1 MIKVDKNR
9 FNEIVDGFR
18 GKRIAVV
25 GDLMLD
31 RYFWGSV
38 SRISPEAPVPVIDIQ
53 KEHYHLGGAANV
65 SANFVSLGI
74 DVLQCGMVGADEMG
88 YKLVKISEDLG
99 IDCSGIY
106 KDEER
111 PTTIKTRVFG
121 NNQQIVRLDN
131 ESTSIINNNGE
142 RFIIDVLYNTKDI
155 AGVVFADYNKGLI
168 TDIIIRETAKG
179 CKENNIPIFVDPK
192 FDNFFEYSYV
202 KLFKPNRKEAEAS
215 LKYNLSDQESVNKA
229 GKELLKKVNAENV
242 LLTLGSDG
250 MKLFEKDGKIS
261 SISTRARQVA
271 DVSGAGDTAIASFAA
286 SFVGGA
292 SIGESA
298 YISNVGAGFVCEK
311 PGIVSVTVDNILDE
325 L

>member
-1 MIKVDKNR
+1 MIKVNKKR
-9 FNEIVDGFR
+9 FQEIYQNFK

-38 SRISPEAPVPVIDIQ
+38 SRISPEAPVPVIDIK

-65 SANFVSLGI
+65 SANLVSLGI

-106 KDEER
+106 KDDER
-111 PTTIKTRVFG
+111 PTTVKTRVFG

-131 ESTSIINNNGE
+131 ESTSTISNNGE
-142 RFIIDVLYNTKDI
+142 RFILDVLYNTKDI
-155 AGVVFADYNKGLI
+155 AGLVFADYNKGLI
-168 TDIIIRETAKG
+168 TDIIIREIAKASR
-179 CKENNIPIFVDPK
+179 ENDIPIFVDPK
-192 FDNFFEYSYV
+192 FTNFFEYSNV
-202 KLFKPNRKEAEAS
+202 KLFKPNRKEAETA
-215 LKYNLSDQESVNKA
+215 LKYKLEDKDSILKA
-229 GKELLKKVNAENV
+229 GRDLLSKVHADNI

-250 MKLFEKDGKIS
+250 MLLFDNSGNVS

-271 DVSGAGDTAIASFAA
+271 DVSGAGDTAIATFAA
-286 SFVGGA
+286 SYIGGA

-298 YISNVGAGFVCEK
+298 FLSNVGAGYVCEI
-311 PGIVSVTVDNILDE
+311 PGIVSVKVEDILGE